1 MNNSRFCVMKNSR
14 QCDEQLPGRGCYSL
28 IWCDEELPDGVM
40 KNSRRLW
47 ISLFISCAWLRVMR
61 DEQLPRIKALE
72 INDLA
77 HYRGVIH
84 AEQLPEV

>member
-1 MNNSRFCVMKNSR
+1 MNNSR
-14 QCDEQLPGRGCYSL
+14 QCDEQLPERSVTSPF
-28 IWCDEELPDGVM
+28 DAMNNSPDGVM
-40 KNSRRLW
+40 NNSRRLW
-47 ISLFISCAWLRVMR
+47 ISMFISCAWLRVVR

-72 INDLA
+72 INGLA

>member
-1 MNNSRFCVMKNSR
+1 MN
-14 QCDEQLPGRGCYSL
+14 
-28 IWCDEELPDGVM
+28 
-40 KNSRRLW
+40 NSRRLW
-47 ISLFISCAWLRVMR
+47 ISMFISCAWLRVMR

>member
-1 MNNSRFCVMKNSR
+1 MN
-14 QCDEQLPGRGCYSL
+14 
-28 IWCDEELPDGVM
+28 
-40 KNSRRLW
+40 NSRRLW
-47 ISLFISCAWLRVMR
+47 ISMFISCAWLRVMR
-61 DEQLPRIKALE
+61 DEQLLRIKALE